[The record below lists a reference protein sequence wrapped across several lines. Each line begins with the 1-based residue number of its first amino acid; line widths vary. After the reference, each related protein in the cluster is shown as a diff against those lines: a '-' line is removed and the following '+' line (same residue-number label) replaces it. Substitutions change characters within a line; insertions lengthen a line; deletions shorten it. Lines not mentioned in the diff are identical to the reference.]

1 MTDMPAR
8 RVDLRSGTVALPA
21 DEMHQA
27 MSEYNLNLFEDRLEA
42 RDETRWPLAEGYR
55 IIYLVGGKI
64 DIAAAGKSSTHGEN
78 SARFGTGAC
87 VVRASADGARLWRW
101 ELVPKAAEG
110 RADFL

>member
-55 IIYLVGGKI
+55 IIYLVGGGNRHRCGWQEQHTRRKQ
-64 DIAAAGKSSTHGEN
+64 
-78 SARFGTGAC
+78 
-87 VVRASADGARLWRW
+87 RLVWDW
-101 ELVPKAAEG
+101 CLCCKG
-110 RADFL
+110 CG